1 MSQKNP
7 PYDLPTNR
15 SAANLA
21 SGGKG
26 GKSDVTLTPGAKGGR
41 SAVTLASGGKGGKSA
56 VPLTSDV
63 KDKGARSAVTLV
75 SGGKGGRRSFATS
88 ERGSGGGGRG
98 GRGFSETLSQSDEN
112 GRKGI
117 SEQNLF
123 ARLYGHHAV
132 KQKRNIERRA
142 QSVATIDSGALAR
155 AFDSALSLDAFT
167 GHLYGIVYL
176 SRNSR

>member
-1 MSQKNP
+1 MSKKN
-7 PYDLPTNR
+7 DLPTNR
-15 SAANLA
+15 IAANLA
-21 SGGKG
+21 SG

-41 SAVTLASGGKGGKSA
+41 STVTLASGGKGGKSA

-75 SGGKGGRRSFATS
+75 SGGKGGRSFATS